1 MSTQTDSVQDNIDMN
16 IYNELI
22 AKDSDYWSF
31 KEDTKRQKSHVYFN
45 YPAMMVPAMQ
55 SELISCIVKNVS
67 NIKTVLDPFVGSGT
81 VMAECMYH
89 GLSFQG
95 LDINPLAI
103 LLCKAKKGPFYE
115 KAIKNKI
122 DSLNSKIDSDDKLSI
137 DVSFV
142 NRDKW
147 FTKEVLQSLSRIRRA
162 ILDENMLWA
171 RRFFWVAFGE
181 TIRQSSN
188 SRTSTFKL
196 HIRSKEDIDSREIDV
211 IGKFKS
217 ILRNNYEHFCLHK
230 SDLNDANELSKGSYK
245 HQIKLHLGDSAKK
258 IPCMNGKK
266 IDLII
271 SSPPYGDNHTTV
283 TYGQFSYLPLQFIP
297 TKDIDNKIP
306 QDVLNITTYIDKL
319 SLGGSTSK
327 DINRKVCKELFDI
340 SPTLKRII
348 ADLSVEHKDKTYKVI
363 NFYEDLRNSLKNC
376 LSVLRKD
383 GYMVWTVGNRNVGGI
398 SIPLDKILQEIL
410 EHYGSK
416 LVLKLDRDICN
427 KRMASRN
434 KNTKTM
440 TKEEILIMRK
450 VV

>member
-1 MSTQTDSVQDNIDMN
+1 MSTQADYSQDKIDIN

-22 AKDSDYWSF
+22 TKDSDYWSF

-55 SELISCIVKNVS
+55 SELISCIVKNVKD
-67 NIKTVLDPFVGSGT
+67 IKTVLDPFAGSGT
-81 VMAECMYH
+81 VMAECMYQ

-95 LDINPLAI
+95 IDINPLAI

-122 DSLNSKIDSDDKLSI
+122 DKLINQIDSDERISI

-147 FTKEVLQSLSRIRRA
+147 FTKEVLQSLSRVRRA
-162 ILDENMLWA
+162 ILEENMLWA

-196 HIRSKEDIDSREIDV
+196 HIRTKEDIESREIDV
-211 IGKFKS
+211 IEKFKS
-217 ILRNNYEHFCLHK
+217 ILLNNYEHFCLQK
-230 SDLNDANELSKGSYK
+230 SDLENAEMLSKGAYK
-245 HQIKLHLGDSAKK
+245 NHVKIHLNDSAKK
-258 IPCMNGKK
+258 ITCLRNKK
-266 IDLII
+266 FDLII

-306 QDVLNITTYIDKL
+306 LKCLNVTTYIDKL
-319 SLGGSTSK
+319 SLGGSASK
-327 DINRKVCKELFDI
+327 DISDKVYEKLFEV
-340 SPTLKRII
+340 SPTLKKII
-348 ADLSVEHKDKTYKVI
+348 AELSIEHEDKTYKVI
-363 NFYEDLRNSLKNC
+363 NFYEDLRKSLKNS

-383 GYMVWTVGNRNVGGI
+383 GYMVWTVGNRCVGGI

-410 EHYGSK
+410 EYYGSK

-427 KRMASRN
+427 KRMANRN
-434 KNTKTM
+434 KSSDTM
-440 TKEEILIMRK
+440 TKEEILILRK
-450 VV
+450 TN